1 MPQLLA
7 VAPCASASVSGALFF
22 DQQSGIPAG
31 RATPVPIASF
41 VDDEPTVLLA
51 LEDAPSPV
59 LLLFED
65 VSLVELV
72 SVRFLS
78 RTMLVLTSQHRLE
91 DVPLGPEPVPV
102 PCAFAVSAAA
112 MRAAPVIIAR

>member
-1 MPQLLA
+1 M
-7 VAPCASASVSGALFF
+7 
-22 DQQSGIPAG
+22 
-31 RATPVPIASF
+31 PIASF
-41 VDDEPTVLLA
+41 VDVEPTVLLA

-78 RTMLVLTSQHRLE
+78 RTMLVLTSQHRLRA
-91 DVPLGPEPVPV
+91 VPLGPESVPV

-112 MRAAPVIIAR
+112 MRAAAVIVAR